1 MPLGFEAWPH
11 ACQSRFGR
19 QRQSGGPVPPHPN
32 PLPWGEGWGEGELS
46 SRRFHSARSSEPD
59 TLQTRFQFLAV
70 LDILVRR
77 WACGLTITQRRT
89 RMSALQSTVP
99 TTSEECE
106 MRPLPLF
113 MKRLTLAVELK

>member
-1 MPLGFEAWPH
+1 MRIA
-11 ACQSRFGR
+11 A
-19 QRQSGGPVPPHPN
+19 
-32 PLPWGEGWGEGELS
+32 WGEGWGEGELAAGLS
-46 SRRFHSARSSEPD
+46 LPAKNVLGMRETEP
-59 TLQTRFQFLAV
+59 QILAA

-77 WACGLTITQRRT
+77 WAFGLTITQRRT

>member
-1 MPLGFEAWPH
+1 MREA
-11 ACQSRFGR
+11 
-19 QRQSGGPVPPHPN
+19 
-32 PLPWGEGWGEGELS
+32 
-46 SRRFHSARSSEPD
+46 EPQI
-59 TLQTRFQFLAV
+59 LVA

-89 RMSALQSTVP
+89 RMSALQSPVP

-113 MKRLTLAVELK
+113 MKRLTLAVELKQFTVPHGDLLQVQGGGQ